1 MKQNRRRRHLRPRPS
16 RSQIHHR
23 MRQLQS
29 ARNLLG
35 LEWLLEAGR
44 PQPCGKRLAWLHQRI
59 VQIGDDL
66 GYLETM

>member
-1 MKQNRRRRHLRPRPS
+1 MKQNRRRRHLRPCPS

-23 MRQLQS
+23 LRQLQS
-29 ARNLLG
+29 ARNLLR

-44 PQPCGKRLAWLHQRI
+44 PQPCGQRLASLHDRI

-66 GYLETM
+66 MYLESM

>member
-1 MKQNRRRRHLRPRPS
+1 MKQMRRRRHLRPCPS

-23 MRQLQS
+23 LRQLQS
-29 ARNLLG
+29 ARNLMR

-44 PQPCGKRLAWLHQRI
+44 PQPCGKRLAWLHDRI

-66 GYLETM
+66 MCLERM